1 MSALKDLLAAPP
13 VRELPSKV
21 ATWRENLDEAD
32 RAAFDA
38 AVKNPA
44 WSNSGLARMLTSA
57 GFKVDESS
65 IRRYRE
71 RVA

>member
-1 MSALKDLLAAPP
+1 MALKDMLAAPP
-13 VRELPSKV
+13 VRENPSKV
-21 ATWRENLDEAD
+21 ASWRATLDTED

-38 AVKNPA
+38 AVRNPA
-44 WSNSGLARMLTSA
+44 WTNSGLARMLTTA

-71 RVA
+71 RLA